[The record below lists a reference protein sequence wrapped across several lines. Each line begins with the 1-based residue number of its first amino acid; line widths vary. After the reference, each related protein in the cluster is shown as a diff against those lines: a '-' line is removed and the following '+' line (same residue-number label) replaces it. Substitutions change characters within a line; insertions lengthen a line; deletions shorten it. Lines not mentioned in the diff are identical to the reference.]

1 MCLDTLFHIL
11 PQQNISLLFFETLKK
26 GSTKI
31 SCFLLILSYTVTSRE
46 NVYHIFRTL
55 GEPKPLKPSQLI
67 AAWAAVLVGDF
78 VSSDVHIIPA
88 PIMNFW
94 ESFMKI
100 KGSLFCT

>member
-1 MCLDTLFHIL
+1 MRRTLKD
-11 PQQNISLLFFETLKK
+11 SKK

-67 AAWAAVLVGDF
+67 AACITIHKTHQSEYGF
-78 VSSDVHIIPA
+78 
-88 PIMNFW
+88 
-94 ESFMKI
+94 
-100 KGSLFCT
+100 